1 LRRIF
6 ITKRRATMT
15 RFELESAIM
24 SCWNT
29 CEDIKLVSSKA
40 LEGNMTDDE
49 LANALIGIEQLHD
62 MRCEKVF
69 DIFEELISRGLLR

>member
-1 LRRIF
+1 M
-6 ITKRRATMT
+6 KRRLKMT

-29 CEDIKLVSSKA
+29 CEDIKLVSSKV
-40 LEGNMTDDE
+40 LEGDATEDE
-49 LANALIGIEQLHD
+49 LSNALIGIEQLHD

-69 DIFEELISRGLLR
+69 KIFEEMIKRGDLR